1 MNGCQSTSD
10 LSNRAADIIGSDPA
24 ELLAQADLAPN
35 STRSH
40 TLRLAAANQYRT
52 DQAWQYVLDALAPLR
67 ITSLTTPQADQTS
80 RLRASAWQGLQDY
93 GLAQEA
99 LAALSE
105 WTTVDYLLIADL
117 CNAYKNYRCAA
128 DGLIQ
133 AALIAGF
140 GSAQLPADIHDQV
153 WAALSLAQSGPTVF
167 SHRYHQGWWSLQ
179 QQLQAAQSVAVQK
192 DLWADWRE
200 RNPSHPANL
209 SPPQALLK
217 LADYEIPSVGLMLPL
232 TGPYASAGVALRDGF
247 IAAYLEAQ
255 VDKSPVVRIPAVHI
269 YDTGSTDIA
278 QLWERVL
285 VDNVDVVV
293 GPLLKPNAER
303 FAALS
308 EHSTKPRLLLN
319 YRKNE
324 TPKPLPVTN
333 HNLFQ
338 LGIAIEDEAQSLAQH
353 VLRAGHERVLIV
365 RSDANWSVRAS
376 TEYQKHWP
384 YFASTAIFADIKT
397 LTEAVGEAMQVSNSQ
412 QRHRE
417 LENFLGKKVE
427 FQARARKDLDAVVA
441 FVSNTEARA
450 LVPALRYHYADKLP
464 VYATSQT
471 ARGQVSSVLKGFNI
485 TELPVFVSHHAS
497 LESLRRTFDL
507 DNTPFSELY
516 ALGFDA
522 YTVSTWLPILQ
533 AQSQFTLAAA
543 SGRLWLQENGRFRR
557 QLDLVQLTV
566 SGSNAP
572 D

>member
-1 MNGCQSTSD
+1 MNGCQSTSN
-10 LSNRAADIIGSDPA
+10 LSNRAPDIIGSDPA
-24 ELLAQADLAPN
+24 ELLAAADLEPN

-40 TLRLAAANQYRT
+40 ALRLAAANQYRT
-52 DQAWQYVLDALAPLR
+52 DAAWQYVLDALAPLR
-67 ITSLTTPQADQTS
+67 ITRLTTPQANQTS
-80 RLRASAWQGLQDY
+80 RLRALAWQGLQDY

-105 WTTVDYLLIADL
+105 WTAADYLLIANL

-128 DGLIQ
+128 DGFIQ

-140 GSAQLPADIHDQV
+140 GSTQLPADIHDQT
-153 WAALSLAQSGPTVF
+153 WAALSLAQSGPTIF
-167 SHRYHQGWWSLQ
+167 SHRYHQAWWSLQ

-192 DLWADWRE
+192 DLWAAWRE
-200 RNPSHPANL
+200 RYPSHPANL

-217 LADYEIPSVGLMLPL
+217 LADYAIPSVGLMLPL

-255 VDKSPVVRIPAVHI
+255 VDKKPAVHI

-308 EHSTKPRLLLN
+308 EHSNKPRLLLN
-319 YRKNE
+319 YRKSE
-324 TPKPLPVTN
+324 MPKPDPLTD
-333 HNLFQ
+333 HTLYQ

-353 VLRAGHERVLIV
+353 VLLAGHERVLIV
-365 RSDANWSVRAS
+365 RSDANWSVRAA

-384 YFASTAIFADIKT
+384 YFSWAANFANIKT

-417 LENFLGKKVE
+417 IENFLGKKIE
-427 FQARARKDLDAVVA
+427 FQPRARKDLDAVVA

-450 LVPALRYHYADKLP
+450 LVPALRFHYADKLP

-471 ARGQVSSVLKGFNI
+471 ARGPASSVLKGFNI
-485 TELPVFVSHHAS
+485 TELPVFVSHNTS
-497 LESLRRTFDL
+497 LETLRHTFDL

-516 ALGFDA
+516 ALGYDA

-543 SGRLWLQENGRFRR
+543 SGRLWLQKNGRFRR
-557 QLDLVQLTV
+557 QLD
-566 SGSNAP
+566 SN
-572 D
+572 